1 MNYHGISARTSRAF
15 SSEGLTSEEIF
26 ALISR
31 AIEEDLDGG
40 DDVTSVATINV
51 THRSSAEF
59 RNRVSG
65 VVAGIDVAI
74 AVMEMVGLENIESGA
89 RDGDLLKPDTAFLR
103 VEGSTREILLA
114 ERTSLNFLCHLSG
127 IATLTR
133 DWVETVSGFSTRIR
147 DTRKTTAGFRKL
159 EKYAV
164 RVGGGINH
172 RMSLR
177 ESALIKDNHVAAAGG
192 VSEAFAKVRSAYPD
206 IEIEVE
212 VDTLAQL
219 KEIAPFKPDLV
230 LLDNMSVADCA
241 QAVDIVGGRFPL
253 EASGG
258 ITINTARA
266 YAETGVNYLAVG
278 ALTHSAKI
286 LDIGLDLK
294 AEI

>member
-1 MNYHGISARTSRAF
+1 MLF
-15 SSEGLTSEEIF
+15 
-26 ALISR
+26 
-31 AIEEDLDGG
+31 
-40 DDVTSVATINV
+40 
-51 THRSSAEF
+51 RS
-59 RNRVSG
+59 
-65 VVAGIDVAI
+65 
-74 AVMEMVGLENIESGA
+74 
-89 RDGDLLKPDTAFLR
+89 
-103 VEGSTREILLA
+103 
-114 ERTSLNFLCHLSG
+114 
-127 IATLTR
+127 
-133 DWVETVSGFSTRIR
+133 FSTRIR

-192 VSEAFAKVRSAYPD
+192 VSEAFAKVRSAFPD